1 MSALTPLELFK
12 ALSDETRLSIILL
25 LREAG
30 ELCVCDL
37 CAGLQES
44 QPKISRHLAL
54 LRETGLLLD
63 RRQGK
68 WIHYRLSPHVPAW
81 CAAVV
86 EQAWLSQRHAVAAV
100 MNRLGHK
107 RVCE

>member
-1 MSALTPLELFK
+1 MTTLTPQELFK
-12 ALSDETRLSIILL
+12 ALSDETRLSIVLL

-37 CAGLQES
+37 CEGLQEP

-54 LRETGLLLD
+54 LRDAGLLVD

-68 WIHYRLSPHVPAW
+68 WIHYRLSLHMPAW
-81 CAAVV
+81 CAAII
-86 EQAWLSQRHAVAAV
+86 EQAWLSQRHAVAGV
-100 MNRLGHK
+100 IKRLGHQ

>member
-1 MSALTPLELFK
+1 MNILTPLELFK
-12 ALSDETRLSIILL
+12 ALSDDTRLSIVLL

-37 CAGLQES
+37 CSGLQAS
-44 QPKISRHLAL
+44 QPKISRHLAI
-54 LRETGLLLD
+54 LREAGLLLD

-86 EQAWLSQRHAVAAV
+86 EQAWLSQRHEVANLV
-100 MNRLGHK
+100 SRLEQKG
-107 RVCE
+107 RCE